1 MNLIEQLGGYEK
13 AKEIVFDPLHPQM
26 THVSNDGRHWVN
38 EEFAHIPEINEQMQG
53 MIKISDIRH
62 SLLEHRRQHKIFEVG
77 DKVVF
82 RECSGIG
89 GASDAIDLMT
99 VKSIDAFGVRMTNSL
114 CPWAIQ
120 IRHATPEE
128 IKAGRR
134 L

>member
-1 MNLIEQLGGYEK
+1 MRSPDQIGITWEENQLLMQQLREK
-13 AKEIVFDPLHPQM
+13 A
-26 THVSNDGRHWVN
+26 
-38 EEFAHIPEINEQMQG
+38 A
-53 MIKISDIRH
+53 
-62 SLLEHRRQHKIFEVG
+62 LEHRRQHKIFEVG

-120 IRHATPEE
+120 IRHATDEE
-128 IKAGRR
+128 IKAGKR
-134 L
+134 LKVNQ

>member
-1 MNLIEQLGGYEK
+1 MNLIEQLGGYER
-13 AKEIVFDPLHPQM
+13 AKDGLHRLKLEKKDLLTCGDLVVVESEIDAALI
-26 THVSNDGRHWVN
+26 
-38 EEFAHIPEINEQMQG
+38 EY
-53 MIKISDIRH
+53 
-62 SLLEHRRQHKIFEVG
+62 RRQHNIFEVG

-82 RECSGIG
+82 RDCSGIG

-120 IRHATPEE
+120 IRHATEEE
-128 IKAGRR
+128 IEAGCR

>member
-13 AKEIVFDPLHPQM
+13 AKVILQAVGHEHDAM
-26 THVSNDGRHWVN
+26 
-38 EEFAHIPEINEQMQG
+38 
-53 MIKISDIRH
+53 
-62 SLLEHRRQHKIFEVG
+62 LLEYRRQHNIFEVG

-120 IRHATPEE
+120 IRHATDEE
-128 IKAGRR
+128 IKVGKR
-134 L
+134 LEVNQ

>member
-1 MNLIEQLGGYEK
+1 MRSPDQIGITWEENQLLMQHLREK
-13 AKEIVFDPLHPQM
+13 A
-26 THVSNDGRHWVN
+26 
-38 EEFAHIPEINEQMQG
+38 A
-53 MIKISDIRH
+53 
-62 SLLEHRRQHKIFEVG
+62 LEHRRQHNIFEVG

-120 IRHATPEE
+120 IRHATDAE
-128 IKAGRR
+128 IKAGKR
-134 L
+134 LEVNQ